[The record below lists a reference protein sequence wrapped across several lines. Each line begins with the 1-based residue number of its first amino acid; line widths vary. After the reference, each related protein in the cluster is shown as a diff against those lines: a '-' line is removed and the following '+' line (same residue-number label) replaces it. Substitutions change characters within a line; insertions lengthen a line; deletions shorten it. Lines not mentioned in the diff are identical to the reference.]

1 MLRSIVG
8 GDRRAL
14 LLSVVALAPVLG
26 VSAYASQGEGA
37 ASSPL
42 TRNDSTQKK
51 KEKELMTEETLGT
64 EALVREGDEAFERYR
79 YFIAES
85 GPLPCMVRHPDAGG
99 QCERPAV
106 IEVYRLHFCEV
117 HRAEAKAGALE
128 ELYHDAANFLKR
140 LDTPTYQ
147 TKTLRPYTRCAT
159 PWRDFG
165 RQRWTLRSGVKP

>member
-64 EALVREGDEAFERYR
+64 EALVR
-79 YFIAES
+79 YFRAGMYWS
-85 GPLPCMVRHPDAGG
+85 LAMKPLSATVTSSRSLARCRAWFGT
-99 QCERPAV
+99 RTPAASASA
-106 IEVYRLHFCEV
+106 R
-117 HRAEAKAGALE
+117 R
-128 ELYHDAANFLKR
+128 
-140 LDTPTYQ
+140 
-147 TKTLRPYTRCAT
+147 
-159 PWRDFG
+159 
-165 RQRWTLRSGVKP
+165 